1 MGDWLLAMG
10 YWILEM
16 GYWILD
22 IGDGDWLLEMGKKR
36 TTAAKCA
43 AVDSGV

>member
-1 MGDWLLAMG
+1 MGDGRLAIG
-10 YWILEM
+10 D
-16 GYWILD
+16 GILD

-43 AVDSGV
+43 AVDSGG